1 MTGGELVF
9 VSQQSLTVGDIVCF
23 TMPLRSVDGV
33 RGRWETDDENV
44 LTLDPVLGTG
54 NVRAVGNVVV
64 KHQLASLY
72 TFVDLEVLPV
82 NSVR

>member
-1 MTGGELVF
+1 
-9 VSQQSLTVGDIVCF
+9 
-23 TMPLRSVDGV
+23 MPLRSVDGL
-33 RGRWETDDENV
+33 RGRWETDNENI

-54 NVRAVGNVVV
+54 KVRAVGNVVV

-82 NSVR
+82 HSVR